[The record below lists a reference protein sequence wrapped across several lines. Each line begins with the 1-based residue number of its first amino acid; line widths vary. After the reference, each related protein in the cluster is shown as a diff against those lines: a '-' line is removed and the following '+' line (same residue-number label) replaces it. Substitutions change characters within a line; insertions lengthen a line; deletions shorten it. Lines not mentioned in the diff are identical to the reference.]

1 MHVYIPTWRRTA
13 RQTTYTALP
22 GRWMDRTTL
31 VCGSGEAEFFRRQGI
46 TCLVYPDEGNGIAP
60 KRQFIVEH
68 HADVYSTR
76 DPVAL
81 MLDDDFRFA
90 KRRMDDPGKFLPSS
104 PEDVGVMLDRVERM
118 MRRVHI
124 GGASYRSGANRHP
137 VPIMMNNRINGFIA
151 LNTVT
156 AVNEDIRFDRA
167 TFMEDFQVVLQFL
180 TRGYSNALLT
190 THCWQDVGINA
201 SGGCSEYRDHD
212 GQRAAAEAVVK
223 AFPGLVSL
231 VERPGWGGSMAGTR
245 ADVVIQ
251 WKKAAQRGRD
261 YRDVMGLPQEP
272 EPDFTGI
279 APDWESDLI

>member
-1 MHVYIPTWRRTA
+1 MRVYIPTYRRTA
-13 RQTTYTALP
+13 RQITWQALP
-22 GRWMDRTTL
+22 DNWKARTTL
-31 VCGSGEAEFFRRQGI
+31 VCGKGEAEFFSRQGVPV
-46 TCLVYPDEGNGIAP
+46 LVFPDEGSGIAP

-68 HADVYSTR
+68 HADVHVN

-90 KRRMDDPGKFLPSS
+90 KRRMDDPGKFVPSS
-104 PEDVGVMLDRVERM
+104 SEDVGVMLDRVEQM
-118 MRRVHI
+118 MKQVHI

-137 VPIMMNNRINGFIA
+137 VPVMMNNRINGFIA
-151 LNTVT
+151 LNAVT
-156 AVNEDIRFDRA
+156 AVNEDIRFDKAR
-167 TFMEDFQVVLQFL
+167 FMEDFQVVLRFL
-180 TRGYSNALLT
+180 TLGYPNALLT

-201 SGGCSEYRDHD
+201 SGGCSEYRDHE
-212 GQRAAAEAVVK
+212 GQRAAAEAVVS

-251 WKKAAQRGRD
+251 WKRAVQRGRE
-261 YRDVMGLPQEP
+261 YRDVMGLAQEP
-272 EPDFTGI
+272 EPDFTGL